1 MGNLHEWL
9 KTIHPWIIGRLKI
22 TKSTS
27 CFFWCVAF
35 VDVAAQHPFGQEKRE
50 HLSPLYSARQLQA
63 QLRRFPITSLVDDWP
78 HWTSTMLRSSFGG
91 WVEALLE
98 MSSCKNI
105 STKWSLLIGYNW
117 YMHVELA
124 WKLNGVIFQVEVQI
138 KLWPKTPRYQLPKS
152 KTLKL
157 HKGPG
162 QRYIDNHRN
171 YSQCKRHLG
180 KCCQNTLYSSNIDHL
195 LRKVHCLLPILYSNF
210 CRLQNG
216 TSKTT
221 QSDSINPRI
230 SGEKNS
236 HDCKY
241 KRFRR
246 ITSRHISVINKI
258 RATFDLN

>member
-1 MGNLHEWL
+1 MFFFDLLLLWMLQLSIRLGKKSVSICRHYILRDSYKPNCVGFQSLPESMIGPTGL
-9 KTIHPWIIGRLKI
+9 RPWDEGL
-22 TKSTS
+22 
-27 CFFWCVAF
+27 
-35 VDVAAQHPFGQEKRE
+35 FGEI
-50 HLSPLYSARQLQA
+50 LG
-63 QLRRFPITSLVDDWP
+63 
-78 HWTSTMLRSSFGG
+78 SSFGG

-98 MSSCKNI
+98 MSSCKDI
-105 STKWSLLIGYNW
+105 STKWFVLIEYNL

-124 WKLNGVIFQVEVQI
+124 WKLNGVIFQGEVQI

-241 KRFRR
+241 KKVQKD
-246 ITSRHISVINKI
+246 HISSHVSDKQDQGDIW
-258 RATFDLN
+258 FELSWLNDSRRYWSHVS